1 MYFALAAAGWAVV
14 AVAACPGD
22 TAARTAVPL
31 SAVAARIRPRVRA
44 SCSRMAFPSLLVPV
58 GEREV
63 DGLALAVDDERVVRR
78 PGETH
83 VVDPGDDRLAGHA
96 GPARPGQDAEQ

>member
-1 MYFALAAAGWAVV
+1 MYFALAAATWAAVL
-14 AVAACPGD
+14 VAACPGD
-22 TAARTAVPL
+22 AAARRAAPLTTAT
-31 SAVAARIRPRVRA
+31 ARIRPAMRM
-44 SCSRMAFPSLLVPV
+44 SCPRMRSPFSLLVAV

-63 DGLALAVDDERVVRR
+63 DELALAPDDERIVRR

-96 GPARPGQDAEQ
+96 GPARAR